1 VLQLLENPELI
12 RAEIQRRIQQIQD
25 SSPTKRRKETIEKEI
40 TRVDKSIEK
49 LLDAYQESLL
59 RLEEL
64 RRRIPDLRKRQEAL
78 NWELHSLEAA
88 ANHQGFL
95 RLAENMGDFLTRLRE
110 TAESMTV
117 SDRQKILRLVVKEIL
132 IDIDT
137 IKVKHSIPITES
149 SPESGLP
156 VGPEIS
162 NYLLRSGSTY
172 SLNAKDSFE
181 FIKAIR
187 YRRSQKKLDI
197 VS

>member
-49 LLDAYQESLL
+49 LLDAYQEGLL

-78 NWELHSLEAA
+78 NSELHSLEAA
-88 ANHQGFL
+88 ASHQGFL
-95 RLAENMGDFLTRLRE
+95 RLAENMEDFLTRLRE

-117 SDRQKILRLVVKEIL
+117 NDRQKNS
-132 IDIDT
+132 T
-137 IKVKHSIPITES
+137 T
-149 SPESGLP
+149 
-156 VGPEIS
+156 
-162 NYLLRSGSTY
+162 GSERN
-172 SLNAKDSFE
+172 SH
-181 FIKAIR
+181 
-187 YRRSQKKLDI
+187 
-197 VS
+197 